1 MNDAFTVRHLESIDE
16 LQADLG
22 DPLVGQGATQVDE
35 FFQGGGLDQF
45 HDDPR
50 TIVLVDH
57 VQDGDEAGVGQ
68 STRHPRFPSGALQQ
82 RFPLGTAHVRRD
94 PQFLDGHLA
103 LDHQIDGTPNGAD
116 TAPGDLRHQLVTAL
130 EQTLPRTVGA
140 VGPFG
145 IDVRFRARCGGRR
158 IRPPHVGVF

>member
-1 MNDAFTVRHLESIDE
+1 MSPTCPYSLSLHDALPIYVGRRTDDAARGAQRRLTVPGRQPEVGQHDPPLGADHDVLGLDVTVNDAFTVRHLESIDE

-57 VQDGDEAGVGQ
+57 VQDGDEAG
-68 STRHPRFPSGALQQ
+68 
-82 RFPLGTAHVRRD
+82 
-94 PQFLDGHLA
+94 
-103 LDHQIDGTPNGAD
+103 
-116 TAPGDLRHQLVTAL
+116 
-130 EQTLPRTVGA
+130 
-140 VGPFG
+140 
-145 IDVRFRARCGGRR
+145 
-158 IRPPHVGVF
+158 